1 MNKGQK
7 HITFVISRGH
17 RPPPLFCIF
26 HPLLAPVETYFPL
39 FFASSSSLFKTYFG
53 KGADKLSIT
62 MHG

>member
-7 HITFVISRGH
+7 HIIFVISHGH
-17 RPPPLFCIF
+17 RSPPFICIF
-26 HPLLAPVETYFPL
+26 HPLLAPMETYFPL
-39 FFASSSSLFKTYFG
+39 FFFSSSSLFKTYFG